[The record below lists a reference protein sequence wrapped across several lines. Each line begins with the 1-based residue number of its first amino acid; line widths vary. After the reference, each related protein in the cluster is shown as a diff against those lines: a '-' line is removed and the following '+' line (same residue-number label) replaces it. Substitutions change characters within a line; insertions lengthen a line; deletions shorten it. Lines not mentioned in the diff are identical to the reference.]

1 MVIFVAN
8 VVLYLMA
15 KQNVALAKADVEL
28 CDVAN
33 VYCEDETIRAKVEA
47 IKVHRFRH
55 EGEPR
60 VVVSVLKIIE
70 QITKLCPGVTVESI
84 GETDII
90 IQKASLEHDKP
101 EQKYSPWAYIK
112 IAIVAL
118 ICFFG
123 SAFTI
128 MAFHNDVGLADVLSV
143 FPIKGSLG
151 SSPNLLLTGLLVVI
165 GVFAGIFVGCL
176 SIALSEVLDGI
187 PIFAR
192 RIRLKMGVSIAVLMV
207 AVGKIAGSIV
217 YFINGFFEGI

>member
-1 MVIFVAN
+1 MNKNKIVRNNNHVLEVYSKGMVIFVTN

-112 IAIVAL
+112 IAIVAATQIERL
-118 ICFFG
+118 ENPDTKG
-123 SAFTI
+123 ATENSA
-128 MAFHNDVGLADVLSV
+128 
-143 FPIKGSLG
+143 
-151 SSPNLLLTGLLVVI
+151 
-165 GVFAGIFVGCL
+165 GVFRCLNPQKLYETVARANANNDKITVCLCAGN
-176 SIALSEVLDGI
+176 
-187 PIFAR
+187 
-192 RIRLKMGVSIAVLMV
+192 RILELLRV
-207 AVGKIAGSIV
+207 
-217 YFINGFFEGI
+217 